1 LIAAWFVRMS
11 RDLDR
16 VSNGDAVLIDQDLLD
31 QQPEN
36 LLALV
41 NVESFG
47 RFAQAQQK
55 ACQGLG

>member
-1 LIAAWFVRMS
+1 MS